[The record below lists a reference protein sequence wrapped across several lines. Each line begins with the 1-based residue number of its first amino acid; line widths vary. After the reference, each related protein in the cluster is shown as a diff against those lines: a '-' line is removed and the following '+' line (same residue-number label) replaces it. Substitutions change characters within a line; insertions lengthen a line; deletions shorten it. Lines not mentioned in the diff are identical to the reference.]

1 VTLTAETGQVAL
13 LSGTDSR
20 FVHEK
25 SKREGT
31 VWQTS
36 RDRGDSSTSVK
47 MTELEAGDSLSI
59 NAAKGVVAD
68 YRANGGLQSSLNE
81 LAKNPATAWVAQIAK
96 RDDVTWQAVQEAHQ
110 SWNYSSQGLSGA
122 AAG

>member
-1 VTLTAETGQVAL
+1 LACATANDVTLTAETGQVAL
-13 LSGTDSR
+13 LSDTDSR

-31 VWQTS
+31 VWQAS

-68 YRANGGLQSSLNE
+68 NRANGGLQSSLNE
-81 LAKNPATAWVAQIAK
+81 LAKNPATVWVERWPTPPSPPWSAK
-96 RDDVTWQAVQEAHQ
+96 PR
-110 SWNYSSQGLSGA
+110 SR
-122 AAG
+122 